1 MGKGRQEEEKRPNG
15 TADDSEEPNLPVPP
29 DGGWGWMVVFSS
41 FLIHVVADGIV
52 YSFGIFYVEFLDFFK
67 GGKGETAWVGSLVP
81 GITLSVGPIASALTN
96 KYGCRPVTIAGALIA
111 STGFILSLFAPNIYY
126 LYFSFGVLSGLGF
139 GLIYLPAIVIVTNY
153 FEKRRAFATGL
164 AVCGSGCGTFIFAPL
179 SKWLLDQF
187 GWKGA
192 ILIQAGI
199 ILNCVALGALFR
211 PLEESVPRRKHNHL
225 DDEEVEALV
234 KHSEHSGNPIVKFK
248 KHQNRNAQ
256 KKGDTHLS
264 PIFNV
269 QPNMIR
275 SDGALHVIGNGK
287 STPGKSVG
295 SMSPPSPRHL
305 HPLVSEKRHS
315 SHVTLR
321 TPVSVRGPMYR
332 KDIFYSGSLVNIP
345 MYRSNPAMYVTSIT
359 SIPEHI
365 SSAEDWKLFG
375 FIKLS
380 PEMRDT
386 LKQMLDFSLLKDP
399 VFLLFAISNL
409 CTSIGFNMPFIY
421 LPDRALEL
429 GIDSTDAAFLISV
442 IGIANTF
449 GRIVFGWLSDRQ
461 SVNRLHLYNCA
472 LTICGLWTALSPLCT
487 TYPWLIAYAASF
499 GLFIGVYVS
508 LTSVVLVDLL
518 GLEKLTNSFGLLLLF
533 QGVATLIGPPIAG
546 WIYDGTGSYDISFIA
561 EGTMIALSGVMLW
574 WIPCLQR
581 RRNRST
587 AGTDLEVDFGKECDI
602 KVKVDDVSA

>member
-1 MGKGRQEEEKRPNG
+1 MPLFPWSLVKL
-15 TADDSEEPNLPVPP
+15 S
-29 DGGWGWMVVFSS
+29 FSS
-41 FLIHVVADGIV
+41 YI
-52 YSFGIFYVEFLDFFK
+52 
-67 GGKGETAWVGSLVP
+67 P
-81 GITLSVGPIASALTN
+81 
-96 KYGCRPVTIAGALIA
+96 
-111 STGFILSLFAPNIYY
+111 
-126 LYFSFGVLSGLGF
+126 GLGF

-179 SKWLLDQF
+179 SKWLLDNF

-211 PLEESVPRRKHNHL
+211 PLEEPAPQRKHSYL
-225 DDEEVEALV
+225 EDEEAEALV
-234 KHSEHSGNPIVKFK
+234 KHSDHSEKPVVKFK
-248 KHQNRNAQ
+248 KHQNNRNAQ
-256 KKGDTHLS
+256 RKGDTHLS
-264 PIFNV
+264 PILNV

-287 STPGKSVG
+287 NSPGKSAG

-321 TPVSVRGPMYR
+321 THVSVRGPMYR

-359 SIPEHI
+359 SIPEHV

-461 SVNRLHLYNCA
+461 SVNRLYLYNSA

-487 TYPWLIAYAASF
+487 TYPWLIAYAACF
-499 GLFIGVYVS
+499 GLFIGKYVHWK
-508 LTSVVLVDLL
+508 TNQ
-518 GLEKLTNSFGLLLLF
+518 TNSQDKVYFRNLYIIYG
-533 QGVATLIGPPIAG
+533 TLSTHEEKKHEIQRHYFRCILRIIDAKDNGPSRHFRET
-546 WIYDGTGSYDISFIA
+546 W
-561 EGTMIALSGVMLW
+561 
-574 WIPCLQR
+574 
-581 RRNRST
+581 
-587 AGTDLEVDFGKECDI
+587 
-602 KVKVDDVSA
+602 